1 MIERKYLG
9 DNHVKWTVTISG
21 YGIVW
26 VHEAGRPKSVALI
39 GLRYI
44 TQVYRVGD
52 SPFDNAKPG
61 WCFERHPYIRLH
73 R

>member
-9 DNHVKWTVTISG
+9 DRHVKWTVTIAG
-21 YGIVW
+21 YGFMW
-26 VHEAGRPKSVALI
+26 VREGGRLKAVAVI
-39 GLRYI
+39 GLRYV

-61 WCFERHPYIRLH
+61 WRIERNRYIRLYG
-73 R
+73 

>member
-26 VHEAGRPKSVALI
+26 VHEAYRLKSVALI

-61 WCFERHPYIRLH
+61 WRFERHPYIRLH

>member
-21 YGIVW
+21 YGIVC
-26 VHEAGRPKSVALI
+26 VHEACRPKSVALI
-39 GLRYI
+39 GLRYV

-52 SPFDNAKPG
+52 SPFDSTKPG
-61 WCFERHPYIRLH
+61 WRIERNRYIRLYE
-73 R
+73 

>member
-9 DNHVKWTVTISG
+9 DRHVKWTVTISG

-26 VHEAGRPKSVALI
+26 VHEAGRLKSVALI

-61 WCFERHPYIRLH
+61 WRFERHSYIRLH

>member
-9 DNHVKWTVTISG
+9 KNYVKWTVTIAG
-21 YGIVW
+21 YGFVW
-26 VHEAGRPKSVALI
+26 VHEACRPKSVALI

-61 WCFERHPYIRLH
+61 WRFERNRYIRLYE
-73 R
+73 